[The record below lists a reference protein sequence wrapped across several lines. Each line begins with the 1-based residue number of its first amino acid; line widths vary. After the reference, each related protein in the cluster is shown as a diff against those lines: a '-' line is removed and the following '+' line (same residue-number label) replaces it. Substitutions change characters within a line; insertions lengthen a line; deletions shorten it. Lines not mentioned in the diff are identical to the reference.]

1 MDPVS
6 HAAFG
11 RTLIAFDTRHR
22 LGRGAAAAC
31 ILGSLAPD
39 LDLARAVQGWDV
51 YLHAHQGGTHALA
64 GALACGALTA
74 TVVRAAA
81 RGSCWLP
88 LFAAASAGS
97 IGHLALDLV
106 AGADLRPWWPL
117 ADAVYALPL
126 FAMADPWLLA
136 LFVIALTMLW
146 HRRRREVAAAV
157 LLTFACMAGVKWAL
171 FARAA
176 RLDRLT
182 VATRDATHVDAV
194 FGSWRRWTFFHA
206 AGSAA
211 ERWEVDAIDGSAVRA
226 FSVDRG
232 LAAPAVA
239 ASRDL
244 PTVRNLLASHGVTL
258 ARVRAGGGGRYEVLW
273 SDLRYCGATLAGS
286 EPVCGLWFGGEY
298 EAGGRPIDA
307 VVHVGTLVQ
316 RRAARPP
323 SDHE

>member
-11 RTLIAFDTRHR
+11 RTLIAFDARHR
-22 LGRGAAAAC
+22 LGPGAAAAC

-39 LDLARAVQGWDV
+39 LDLALASQGWDV
-51 YLHAHQGGTHALA
+51 YLRAHQGGTHALA

-74 TVVRAAA
+74 TVVRAAT
-81 RGSCWLP
+81 RGSRWRS
-88 LFAAASAGS
+88 LFTAASAGS
-97 IGHLALDLV
+97 IGHLVLDLI

-117 ADAVYALPL
+117 AAARWSLPL

-136 LFVIALTMLW
+136 LFVVAVMVLW
-146 HRRRREVAAAV
+146 RRRRRDVAASV
-157 LLTFACMAGVKWAL
+157 LLAFACMAGAKWAL

-176 RLDRLT
+176 RADRLT
-182 VATRDATHVDAV
+182 VATPDATHADAV
-194 FGSWRRWTFFHA
+194 YGSWRRWTFFHA
-206 AGSAA
+206 VGSAA
-211 ERWEVDAIDGSAVRA
+211 ERWEVDAIGGSAVRS

-232 LAAPAVA
+232 LAAAAVA

-258 ARVRAGGGGRYEVLW
+258 ARVRADRDGRYEVLW

-298 EAGGRPIDA
+298 DAAGRASDA
-307 VVHVGTLVQ
+307 VVHVGSLVQ
-316 RRAARPP
+316 RRAARP
-323 SDHE
+323 SADYQ